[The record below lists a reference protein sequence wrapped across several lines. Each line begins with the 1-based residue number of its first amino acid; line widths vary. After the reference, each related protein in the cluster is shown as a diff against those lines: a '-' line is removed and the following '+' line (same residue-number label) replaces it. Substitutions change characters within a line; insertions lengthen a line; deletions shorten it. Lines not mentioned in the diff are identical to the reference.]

1 MLIETTIKCNNRTKQ
16 TKQVSLTNKNPPETY
31 FWEEFPVRRGGGIG
45 ARVVELIAGTG
56 GKEICFLARGGA
68 GGSFSED
75 DEIFERVSS
84 LELLLLLLVTIEGS
98 FA

>member
-1 MLIETTIKCNNRTKQ
+1 M
-16 TKQVSLTNKNPPETY
+16 
-31 FWEEFPVRRGGGIG
+31 G
-45 ARVVELIAGTG
+45 ARVIVLIWAETG

-68 GGSFSED
+68 GGRILSED
-75 DEIFERVSS
+75 DETLDRVSS